1 MIVKIVTD
9 SSSDI
14 PPEIARELDI
24 TVVPLSVRF
33 GTQMYR
39 DGIDIVPEEFYRR
52 LVAEPVHPA
61 TAAMS
66 PGDFTSVYD
75 KLAGQ
80 AEGIISIHLSQKVSA
95 TYDAAIQ
102 GRSLMENKA
111 CPVEIIDSRFV
122 TIALGLITIAAA
134 RAAKTGRGM
143 QEIVAQ
149 VNALIPCMRVYGILD
164 TLKYVLKGG
173 RLGRAGPIVS
183 SILPVK
189 PVLTMKDGKVAPIGA
204 ARTRNNAIE
213 RLCGLIAAVP
223 AVQELGIAHST
234 TEEELLY
241 FIGKIKSIL
250 PGVKPVIAKLGPAL
264 GVHGGPGSI
273 LVGIQQDVKAAA
285 AAIESRERKIP
296 MSLPSLQ
303 SIKDRLRQRGK
314 EDTIEP
320 FVLRLDGMR

>member
-1 MIVKIVTD
+1 MTVKIVTD

-14 PPEIARELDI
+14 PPEIARELGI

-33 GTQMYR
+33 GSQTYR
-39 DGIDIVPEEFYRR
+39 DGIDIMPEEFYRR
-52 LVAEPVHPA
+52 LVSEPVHPA

-66 PGDFTSVYD
+66 PGDFAGVYD

-95 TYDAAIQ
+95 TYNAAVQ

-134 RAAKTGRGM
+134 RAAQAGKDM
-143 QEIVAQ
+143 QEIVAR
-149 VNALIPCMRVYGILD
+149 VNALVPCMRVYGILD
-164 TLKYVLKGG
+164 TMKYVMKGG
-173 RLGRAGPIVS
+173 RLGKAGPIIS

-189 PVLTMKDGKVAPIGA
+189 PVLTMKDGTVAPIGA
-204 ARTRNNAIE
+204 ARTRIKAIE
-213 RLCGLIAAVP
+213 RLCGLIASVP
-223 AVQELGIAHST
+223 MVQELGIAHST
-234 TEEELLY
+234 TEEEVLS
-241 FIGKIKSIL
+241 FVERIKSIL

-296 MSLPSLQ
+296 LSLPSLQ
-303 SIKDRLRQRGK
+303 SIKERLQQRGK
-314 EDTIEP
+314 EEGGRP

>member
-1 MIVKIVTD
+1 MTVKIVTD

-33 GTQMYR
+33 GAQTYR
-39 DGIDIVPEEFYRR
+39 DGIDIMPEEFYRR
-52 LVAEPVHPA
+52 LVDEPVHPA

-66 PGDFTSVYD
+66 PGDFAGVYD

-95 TYDAAIQ
+95 TYNAAVQ

-134 RAAKTGRGM
+134 RAAQAGKDM
-143 QEIVAQ
+143 QEIVAR
-149 VNALIPCMRVYGILD
+149 VNALVPCMRVYGILD
-164 TLKYVLKGG
+164 TLKYVMKGG
-173 RLGRAGPIVS
+173 RLGKAGPIIS

-189 PVLTMKDGKVAPIGA
+189 PVLTMKDGTVAPIGA
-204 ARTRNNAIE
+204 ARTRIKAIE
-213 RLCGLIAAVP
+213 RLCGLIASVP
-223 AVQELGIAHST
+223 MVQELGIAHST
-234 TEEELLY
+234 TEEEVLS
-241 FIGKIKSIL
+241 FVERIKSIL

-273 LVGIQQDVKAAA
+273 LVGIQQDIKAAA
-285 AAIESRERKIP
+285 AAIESRERKITF
-296 MSLPSLQ
+296 SLPSMQ
-303 SIKDRLRQRGK
+303 SIKERLRQSGK
-314 EDTIEP
+314 EEGGRP

>member
-1 MIVKIVTD
+1 MTVKIVTD

-33 GTQMYR
+33 GVQTYR
-39 DGIDIVPEEFYRR
+39 DGIDIMPEEFYRR
-52 LVAEPVHPA
+52 LVDEPVHPA

-66 PGDFTSVYD
+66 PGDFASVYD
-75 KLAGQ
+75 NLAGQ

-95 TYDAAIQ
+95 TYNAAVQ
-102 GRSLMENKA
+102 GRSLMANKG
-111 CPVEIIDSRFV
+111 CPVEVIDSRFV
-122 TIALGLITIAAA
+122 TIALGLITIGAA
-134 RAAKTGRGM
+134 RAAKAGKDM
-143 QEIVAQ
+143 QEIVDQ
-149 VNALIPCMRVYGILD
+149 VNALVPCMRVYGILD
-164 TLKYVLKGG
+164 TLKYVMKGG

-204 ARTRNNAIE
+204 ARTRNSAIE
-213 RLCGLIAAVP
+213 RLCGLIASVP
-223 AVQELGIAHST
+223 MVQELGIAHST
-234 TEEELLY
+234 TEEELLS
-241 FIGKIKSIL
+241 FVERIKSIL
-250 PGVKPVIAKLGPAL
+250 PGVKPVISKLGPAL

-273 LVGIQQDVKAAA
+273 LVGIQQDIKAAS

-296 MSLPSLQ
+296 LALPSLQ
-303 SIKDRLRQRGK
+303 SIKERLRQRGK
-314 EDTIEP
+314 EEGSRP

>member
-1 MIVKIVTD
+1 MTVKIVTD

-33 GTQMYR
+33 GAQTYR
-39 DGIDIVPEEFYRR
+39 DGIDIMPEEFYRR
-52 LVAEPVHPA
+52 LVSEPVHPA

-66 PGDFTSVYD
+66 PGDFAGVYD

-95 TYDAAIQ
+95 TYNAAVQ
-102 GRSLMENKA
+102 GRSLMENRA
-111 CPVEIIDSRFV
+111 CPVEVIDSRFV

-134 RAAKTGRGM
+134 RAAQAGKGM
-143 QEIVAQ
+143 QETVAQ
-149 VNALIPCMRVYGILD
+149 VNELIPCMRVYGILD
-164 TLKYVLKGG
+164 TLKYVMKGG
-173 RLGRAGPIVS
+173 RLGKAGPIIS

-204 ARTRNNAIE
+204 ARTRIKAIE

-223 AVQELGIAHST
+223 MVQELGIAHST
-234 TEEELLY
+234 TEEELLS
-241 FIGKIKSIL
+241 FVEKIKSIL
-250 PGVKPVIAKLGPAL
+250 PEVKPVIAKLGPAL

-296 MSLPSLQ
+296 LSLPSLQ
-303 SIKDRLRQRGK
+303 SIKERLQQRGK
-314 EDTIEP
+314 EEGGRP

>member
-1 MIVKIVTD
+1 MTVKIVTD

-33 GTQMYR
+33 GVQTFR
-39 DGIDIVPEEFYRR
+39 DGIDIMPEEFYRR
-52 LVAEPVHPA
+52 LVSEPVHPA

-66 PGDFTSVYD
+66 PGDFAGVYD
-75 KLAGQ
+75 KLAAE

-95 TYDAAIQ
+95 TYNAAVQ
-102 GRSLMENKA
+102 GRSLMENKG

-122 TIALGLITIAAA
+122 TIALGLITIGAA
-134 RAAKTGRGM
+134 RAAQAGKGM
-143 QEIVAQ
+143 QEIGAQ

-164 TLKYVLKGG
+164 TLKYVMKGG
-173 RLGRAGPIVS
+173 RLGKAGPIIS

-189 PVLTMKDGKVAPIGA
+189 PVLTMKDGTVAPIGA
-204 ARTRNNAIE
+204 ARTRIKAIE
-213 RLCGLIAAVP
+213 RLCGLIASVP
-223 AVQELGIAHST
+223 MVQELGIAHST
-234 TEEELLY
+234 TEEELLS
-241 FIGKIKSIL
+241 FVERIKSIL

-273 LVGIQQDVKAAA
+273 LVGIQQDIKAAT

-296 MSLPSLQ
+296 LSLPSLQ
-303 SIKDRLRQRGK
+303 SIKERLMQRGK
-314 EDTIEP
+314 EEGGRP